1 MNEKLKNQ
9 ACKRISTRNSSKCPA
24 AGMVWFMTLTIFRH
38 LLKILS
44 LYIYMYRRSYVT

>member
-9 ACKRISTRNSSKCPA
+9 VCKTISTRNSSKCPA
-24 AGMVWFMTLTIFRH
+24 AGMVWFMTLTIFRY

-44 LYIYMYRRSYVT
+44 P